1 MNTLNETGASLSAGS
16 RVLRV
21 PSLPRGLSPLVVA
34 AMLVVF
40 VVIVAAVAGAQL
52 APHSATAQDLNA
64 GLTGPSADH
73 WLGTD
78 DLGRDVFSRTIVGAR
93 SAVLGPLIVAF
104 GAMLI
109 GNLLGLLA
117 GFRGGWVDT
126 LVSRYAD
133 LVYAFPALLVAVVI
147 VGVVGGGYFV
157 AVGLLVV
164 LYSPVD
170 TRLIRSATLVQRS
183 QPYVEAARVSGV
195 RPRRIMLAH
204 IWPNVLPLAVAN
216 AFLTFAFSIV
226 SLASL
231 SFLGLGV
238 GPGAADWGRM
248 LSDSRTLLFD
258 NPWTALGPGVAVVVA
273 AASVNILGDWLFE
286 QLSARGGRR

>member
-1 MNTLNETGASLSAGS
+1 M
-16 RVLRV
+16 
-21 PSLPRGLSPLVVA
+21 
-34 AMLVVF
+34 
-40 VVIVAAVAGAQL
+40 VIVAAVIVAAIAGPAL
-52 APHSATAQDLNA
+52 APHSATAQDLS
-64 GLTGPSADH
+64 TGIARPSATH

-93 SAVLGPLIVAF
+93 TAVLGPLLVAL

-117 GFRGGWVDT
+117 GYTGGWLDT

-133 LVYAFPALLVAVVI
+133 LVYALPALLVAIVV

-183 QPYVEAARVSGV
+183 QPYVEAARVTGV
-195 RPRRIMLAH
+195 PARRIMLAH

-226 SLASL
+226 SLAAL

-238 GPGAADWGRM
+238 GPGTADWGRM

-258 NPWTALGPGVAVVVA
+258 NEWTTLGPGIALVLT
-273 AASVNILGDWLFE
+273 AASVNVVGDWLFE
-286 QLSARGGRR
+286 RLSERGRVR

>member
-1 MNTLNETGASLSAGS
+1 MFPTAGISTGRRLRAGA
-16 RVLRV
+16 
-21 PSLPRGLSPLVVA
+21 RGLRRDLTPLVVA
-34 AMLVVF
+34 SMIVVALVV
-40 VVIVAAVAGAQL
+40 VAAAAGDLL
-52 APHSATAQDLNA
+52 APHSATAQDLA
-64 GLTGPSADH
+64 TGVSGPSAGH

-78 DLGRDVFSRTIVGAR
+78 DLGRDVFSRTVVGAR
-93 SAVLGPLIVAF
+93 TAVLGPLIIAF

-109 GNLLGLLA
+109 GNLIGLLA
-117 GFRGGWVDT
+117 GYKGGWIDT
-126 LVSRYAD
+126 LGSRYAD
-133 LVYAFPALLVAVVI
+133 LVYALPALLVAIVV
-147 VGVVGGGYFV
+147 VGVVGGGYFIAV
-157 AVGLLVV
+157 ALLVV

-183 QPYVEAARVSGV
+183 QPYVEAARVGDV
-195 RPRRIMLAH
+195 PPWRIMLSH

-238 GPGAADWGRM
+238 GPGTADWGRM

-258 NPWTALGPGVAVVVA
+258 NAWTALGPGLALVLT
-273 AASVNILGDWLFE
+273 AASVNVVGDWLFE
-286 QLSARGGRR
+286 RLSERGRVR

>member
-1 MNTLNETGASLSAGS
+1 MTASAATSASTSPS
-16 RVLRV
+16 RFLLRGRV
-21 PSLPRGLSPLVVA
+21 VGRGLSPLVVA
-34 AMLVVF
+34 ALVV
-40 VVIVAAVAGAQL
+40 VAAVVVAAIAGPAI
-52 APHSATAQDLNA
+52 APHSATAQDLA
-64 GLTGPSADH
+64 TGISGPSSDH

-93 SAVLGPLIVAF
+93 TAVLGPLLVAA
-104 GAMLI
+104 GAMVI
-109 GNLLGLLA
+109 GNLLGLVA
-117 GFRGGWVDT
+117 GYRGGWLDT

-133 LVYAFPALLVAVVI
+133 LVYALPALLVAIVV
-147 VGVVGGGYFV
+147 VGVVGGGYYTAV
-157 AVGLLVV
+157 ALLVI

-183 QPYVEAARVSGV
+183 QPYVEAARVSGI
-195 RPRRIMLAH
+195 PARRIMLAH

-226 SLASL
+226 SLAAL

-238 GPGAADWGRM
+238 GPGTADWGRM

-258 NPWTALGPGVAVVVA
+258 NEWTALGPGIALVVT
-273 AASVNILGDWLFE
+273 AASVNVVGDWVFE
-286 QLSARGGRR
+286 RLSERGRR

>member
-1 MNTLNETGASLSAGS
+1 VIAAIAG
-16 RVLRV
+16 
-21 PSLPRGLSPLVVA
+21 P
-34 AMLVVF
+34 
-40 VVIVAAVAGAQL
+40 QL
-52 APHSATAQDLNA
+52 APHSASAQDLA
-64 GLTGPSADH
+64 TGIAGPSSDH

-93 SAVLGPLIVAF
+93 TAVLGPLLVAF
-104 GAMLI
+104 GAMLL
-109 GNLLGLLA
+109 GNLLGVVA
-117 GFRGGWVDT
+117 GYKGGWLDT
-126 LVSRYAD
+126 IVSRYAD
-133 LVYAFPALLVAVVI
+133 LVYALPALLVAIVV

-170 TRLIRSATLVQRS
+170 TRLIRSVTLVQRS

-195 RPRRIMLAH
+195 SDRRIMRSH

-226 SLASL
+226 SLAAL

-238 GPGAADWGRM
+238 GPGTADWGRM

-258 NPWTALGPGVAVVVA
+258 NAWTALGPGIALVVT
-273 AASVNILGDWLFE
+273 AASVNIVGDWLFE
-286 QLSARGGRR
+286 RLSERGRVR

>member
-1 MNTLNETGASLSAGS
+1 VSAAAAESPDSGG
-16 RVLRV
+16 RHGLLGLRG
-21 PSLPRGLSPLVVA
+21 LTRGLSPLVVVAFAVVSVA
-34 AMLVVF
+34 AL
-40 VVIVAAVAGAQL
+40 AAVAGPQI
-52 APHSATAQDLNA
+52 APHSATAQDLSI
-64 GLTGPSADH
+64 GISGPSANH

-78 DLGRDVFSRTIVGAR
+78 DLGRDVFSRTVVGAR
-93 SAVLGPLIVAF
+93 TAVLGPLLVAF

-117 GFRGGWVDT
+117 GYKGGWFDT
-126 LVSRYAD
+126 FVSRYAD
-133 LVYAFPALLVAVVI
+133 LVYALPALLVAIVI

-157 AVGLLVV
+157 AVALLLV

-170 TRLIRSATLVQRS
+170 TRLIRSATLVQRA
-183 QPYVEAARVSGV
+183 QPYVEAARVTGV
-195 RPRRIMLAH
+195 PARRIMIAH

-238 GPGAADWGRM
+238 SPGTADWGRM

-258 NPWTALGPGVAVVVA
+258 NAWTALGPGIALVLT
-273 AASVNILGDWLFE
+273 AASVNVVGDWLFE
-286 QLSARGGRR
+286 RLVERGRVR